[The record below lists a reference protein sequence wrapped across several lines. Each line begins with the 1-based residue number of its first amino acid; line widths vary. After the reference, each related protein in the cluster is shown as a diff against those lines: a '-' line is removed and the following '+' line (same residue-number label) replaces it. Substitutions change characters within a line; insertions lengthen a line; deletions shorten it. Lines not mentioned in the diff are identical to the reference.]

1 MLLIE
6 CPHCGP
12 RAETEFSYLG
22 DASVRRPT
30 DPEAVPLDEWCDY
43 VYLRDNPRGPHSE
56 WWQHVAGCRR
66 WIAVRRD
73 TASHQMLDTPPA
85 REPGAG
91 DDEEHES

>member
-12 RAETEFSYLG
+12 RAETELSYLG
-22 DASVRRPT
+22 DASVRRPQ
-30 DPEAVPLDEWCDY
+30 DPDAVSLADWCDY

-73 TASHQMLDTPPA
+73 TLTHQM
-85 REPGAG
+85 AG
-91 DDEEHES
+91 DEQGVEGDA